1 MMVYLLYL
9 RDQRRVLRDL
19 VGSRDTGAAGW
30 IVVYRPGNFILGG
43 GGFRE
48 TLKHGGGVYRVY
60 EGVKGQVCVS
70 YLWAAW

>member
-1 MMVYLLYL
+1 MDSGIQARKLY
-9 RDQRRVLRDL
+9 
-19 VGSRDTGAAGW
+19 
-30 IVVYRPGNFILGG
+30 FGG